1 MHGSGVLAVWNDCA
15 VGSEETYEKWYQTE
29 HLPERLSIPGFKNGR
44 RYQALHGSPKY
55 FTWYEV
61 DTPSVLRSAEYVDR
75 LSNPTAWTKKIMS
88 GVFLNASRTVCER
101 HIITG
106 EIFGSV
112 AITMRLKPNQ
122 SCQKIHA
129 ILKKLYDPSKVARI
143 EKWVANEEPEDTA
156 RAEEKIRGP
165 DKKIGT
171 CFMLETIR
179 TEDAISILDQL
190 PTKTLQVEIGIYQL
204 LCEYPKAIRA

>member
-1 MHGSGVLAVWNDCA
+1 
-15 VGSEETYEKWYQTE
+15 
-29 HLPERLSIPGFKNGR
+29 
-44 RYQALHGSPKY
+44 
-55 FTWYEV
+55 
-61 DTPSVLRSAEYVDR
+61 
-75 LSNPTAWTKKIMS
+75 MS
-88 GVFLNASRTVCER
+88 GVFLNASRTVCKR
-101 HIITG
+101 YIITG

-112 AITMRLKPNQ
+112 AITIRLKPNQ

-129 ILKKLYDPSKVARI
+129 ILRELYDPSKVARI

-179 TEDAISILDQL
+179 TEDAISILEQL
-190 PTKTLQVEIGIYQL
+190 PHKSCKSKLEFINCFASIPKRLKLNFSDTASLGLCPL
-204 LCEYPKAIRA
+204 LHIEFLSCFQNRLRISGNHLLTATRWVTQQK

>member
-1 MHGSGVLAVWNDCA
+1 MLIAYPTQQPGQKNNVRCVSERKQDCLQ
-15 VGSEETYEKWYQTE
+15 K
-29 HLPERLSIPGFKNGR
+29 
-44 RYQALHGSPKY
+44 
-55 FTWYEV
+55 
-61 DTPSVLRSAEYVDR
+61 
-75 LSNPTAWTKKIMS
+75 
-88 GVFLNASRTVCER
+88 C
-101 HIITG
+101 IITG

-129 ILKKLYDPSKVARI
+129 ILKLYDPSKVARI

-190 PTKTLQVEIGIYQL
+190 RHR
-204 LCEYPKAIRA
+204 LCKSKLEFINCFASIPKR

>member
-1 MHGSGVLAVWNDCA
+1 
-15 VGSEETYEKWYQTE
+15 
-29 HLPERLSIPGFKNGR
+29 
-44 RYQALHGSPKY
+44 
-55 FTWYEV
+55 
-61 DTPSVLRSAEYVDR
+61 
-75 LSNPTAWTKKIMS
+75 MS
-88 GVFLNASRTVCER
+88 GVFLNASRTVCKR
-101 HIITG
+101 YIITG

-129 ILKKLYDPSKVARI
+129 ILKELYDPSKVARI

-179 TEDAISILDQL
+179 TRTPFLYLINSRHRLCKSKLEFINCFASIPKRLKLNFSDTASLGLYSLLHIEFLSCFQNPLRIS
-190 PTKTLQVEIGIYQL
+190 GNHL
-204 LCEYPKAIRA
+204 LTATH